1 MCCADNDITR
11 RVLSEAVDPAS
22 TKVRDVMTKKPKCVQ
37 MEDSA
42 LDALEMMVD
51 NRFRHLPVLDKDG
64 MVVGLLD
71 IAKCLY
77 DAISILEKVHDG
89 KSESE
94 AVSEA
99 VSQAMKRAAGGARS
113 TNKAQLAAM
122 QAMMEQMFGGSVPTL
137 RKIIGSERVVSVGT
151 QSTVREASVL
161 MGKLRKGVLVMKG
174 KELVGIITPKVRTV
188 LNLYLYLCMC
198 VCLCMSV
205 YVCLSAV
212 PCTYGC
218 A

>member
-1 MCCADNDITR
+1 MCNAVCVMNAMFVMLCVCIYCLLHVDNDITR

-89 KSESE
+89 KSESD

-99 VSQAMKRAAGGARS
+99 VSLAMKRAAGGARN

-137 RKIIGSERVVSVGT
+137 RKIIGSERVASVGPQT
-151 QSTVREASVL
+151 TVREASVV

-174 KELVGIITPKVRTV
+174 KELLGIITPKVRA
-188 LNLYLYLCMC
+188 
-198 VCLCMSV
+198 
-205 YVCLSAV
+205 LS
-212 PCTYGC
+212 P
-218 A
+218 

>member
-1 MCCADNDITR
+1 MRVDNDITR
-11 RVLSEAVDPAS
+11 RVLSESVDPAS

-89 KSESE
+89 KSESD

-99 VSQAMKRAAGGARS
+99 VSLAMKRAAGGARN

-137 RKIIGSERVVSVGT
+137 RKIIGSERVTSVGPQT
-151 QSTVREASVL
+151 TVREASVL

-174 KELVGIITPKVRTV
+174 KELVGIITPKVR
-188 LNLYLYLCMC
+188 LQSPRL
-198 VCLCMSV
+198 S
-205 YVCLSAV
+205 LSA
-212 PCTYGC
+212 CRD
-218 A
+218 